1 MEGEEREEGEGR
13 GEGEEGKEGGRRGEG
28 EGTQEGEE
36 RDIMECLYTHL
47 HTSSHP
53 HINGCLLCE
62 GSHRVYV
69 VVQDDDAHHYSE
81 TEESCV
87 LILKPR

>member
-1 MEGEEREEGEGR
+1 
-13 GEGEEGKEGGRRGEG
+13 
-28 EGTQEGEE
+28 
-36 RDIMECLYTHL
+36 MECLYTHL
-47 HTSSHP
+47 HTPLHP

-62 GSHRVYV
+62 GSHRVYM